1 MEESNSKNLYFQIFT
16 LLSNLSTNFLKLAF
30 LYHKYYF
37 LEYKEKFI
45 IAVKVVAILFFFK
58 YLERDLRNFVK
69 KTFVKNKFLEC
80 QCIDK
85 AP

>member
-45 IAVKVVAILFFFK
+45 NAVKVVAIRFFVLFQIFRKGFK
-58 YLERDLRNFVK
+58 KFREKNFCK
-69 KTFVKNKFLEC
+69 K
-80 QCIDK
+80 
-85 AP
+85 